1 MLTSR
6 REMSHRGG
14 GRWSLE
20 QACVWEPSVIHT
32 LLIPIQL
39 CSIKSLR
46 HFTKRGALFG
56 VLWVFVSES
65 LKKKDLLWNKCTLH
79 LFPPDWSRVHH
90 LFIFFVLLTQNTLE
104 EEVRDIIC
112 FTRNWAQDNATFL
125 IMNKVLILFCFLTWV
140 CSLCTGCRRHDTR
153 EPHAIW
159 DYYRSV
165 QITPPDMILH

>member
-1 MLTSR
+1 MKAGYNCFYVQLWCLTWYKDMLTSR

-65 LKKKDLLWNKCTLH
+65 LKKKKTPRETN
-79 LFPPDWSRVHH
+79 
-90 LFIFFVLLTQNTLE
+90 
-104 EEVRDIIC
+104 VRFIC
-112 FTRNWAQDNATFL
+112 FHLTDQGFIIYSFSLFYWLKTPWR
-125 IMNKVLILFCFLTWV
+125 KKSEIL
-140 CSLCTGCRRHDTR
+140 
-153 EPHAIW
+153 
-159 DYYRSV
+159 SV
-165 QITPPDMILH
+165 SPGIEHKTMLHS

>member
-1 MLTSR
+1 MQLWCLTWYKDMLTSR

-65 LKKKDLLWNKCTLH
+65 LKKKKRPPVKQMYASFVSTWLIKGSSFIHFLCFTDSKH
-79 LFPPDWSRVHH
+79 PGGRSQRYYLFHQELSTRQCYILNNEQSTH
-90 LFIFFVLLTQNTLE
+90 FVLFFNLS
-104 EEVRDIIC
+104 
-112 FTRNWAQDNATFL
+112 
-125 IMNKVLILFCFLTWV
+125 VLPV
-140 CSLCTGCRRHDTR
+140 
-153 EPHAIW
+153 
-159 DYYRSV
+159 YR
-165 QITPPDMILH
+165 L

>member
-1 MLTSR
+1 
-6 REMSHRGG
+6 MSHRGG

-65 LKKKDLLWNKCTLH
+65 LKKKKKTSHETNVHFICFH
-79 LFPPDWSRVHH
+79 LTDQGFIIYSFS
-90 LFIFFVLLTQNTLE
+90 LFYWLNTLE

-125 IMNKVLILFCFLTWV
+125 IMNKALILFCFLTWV